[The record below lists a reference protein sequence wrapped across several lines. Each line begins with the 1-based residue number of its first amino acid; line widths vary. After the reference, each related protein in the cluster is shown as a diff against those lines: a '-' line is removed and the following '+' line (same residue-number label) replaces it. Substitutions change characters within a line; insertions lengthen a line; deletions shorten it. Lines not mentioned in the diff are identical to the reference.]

1 MVEPGK
7 DERQDIFNDLA
18 FHHVRK
24 STIAAAAPKEE
35 DGVVELEV
43 DEVAI
48 ALASAK
54 LDVP

>member
-1 MVEPGK
+1 LVEPGK